1 MKSPSFAW
9 EIQSAK
15 RAHTQQRLKT
25 QPKVS
30 PAGYPDEDTLGDI
43 ERHLVNEHN
52 PTLLHA
58 KRKCQTANVIIV
70 FEGSVSTT
78 MALSIVAC
86 YTRNSTRRFT
96 HVADLD
102 TDPMFDPTQRAK
114 DAEAVAVRIR

>member
-58 KRKCQTANVIIV
+58 KRMGQTANVIVV
-70 FEGSVSTT
+70 FQGSVVPHYVYYNRIEHGCVLYKNQYET
-78 MALSIVAC
+78 C
-86 YTRNSTRRFT
+86 YSCGRLGHRSD
-96 HVADLD
+96 V
-102 TDPMFDPTQRAK
+102 
-114 DAEAVAVRIR
+114 